1 MIYVSTSY
9 IQYFSTSNT
18 WQEMVVEIVLE
29 VLFFTK
35 KKDLN
40 SVVQRKAETH
50 DMGVVINLL
59 LKIINCTDLV
69 SPIENKVTVLCLS

>member
-18 WQEMVVEIVLE
+18 WQETVVEIVLE
-29 VLFFTK
+29 VLFFTKK

-50 DMGVVINLL
+50 DMGVVIN
-59 LKIINCTDLV
+59 
-69 SPIENKVTVLCLS
+69 